1 MIADPKQGTTHTHF
15 KTWITV
21 SLRDCSSKGP
31 GTLAMFPAMRPHDSR
46 ICLSHARIPFLRK
59 C

>member
-21 SLRDCSSKGP
+21 SLRDRSSEGP
-31 GTLAMFPAMRPHDSR
+31 RQLGDVSGDAAAQFPYLFITCKDS
-46 ICLSHARIPFLRK
+46 IFEK
-59 C
+59 V